1 MILQGKVFKLNYS
14 IIEIDVP
21 RITHGLPTRVRGDST
36 DSVQGP
42 GWIRGM
48 I

>member
-1 MILQGKVFKLNYS
+1 MILQGKVFKLNYP
-14 IIEIDVP
+14 IIEIDVL

-42 GWIRGM
+42 RWI
-48 I
+48 